1 MVKDTSWSSQ
11 TPRHSTPGSP
21 RRGKNQPR
29 RQRRPC
35 CNGTHHLA
43 CRRFSAM
50 TTEENSPM
58 SFLGNSTD
66 DWKRRTSPRHRITF
80 RDIRMWR
87 DAIAKCSPTSG
98 VSKPESRHQ
107 LSRVITIPNRQSSPP
122 FLYLVKVV
130 SRIILVSSVVLLKII
145 SQLLFQ
151 PVQPIPK

>member
-1 MVKDTSWSSQ
+1 MGKHTSWSSQ

-29 RQRRPC
+29 KQRRPC

-58 SFLGNSTD
+58 SLLGNSTD

-80 RDIRMWR
+80 RDIPMWR
-87 DAIAKCSPTSG
+87 DAIAKFLPTSG
-98 VSKPESRHQ
+98 WPWKRHDKERNGPNSFGSFKPSSTPSNVVASEIRGVS
-107 LSRVITIPNRQSSPP
+107 
-122 FLYLVKVV
+122 VK
-130 SRIILVSSVVLLKII
+130 
-145 SQLLFQ
+145 FE
-151 PVQPIPK
+151 